1 MYYCARACLNWR
13 MQPPARTTM
22 QTFFSP
28 VVKAKGSP
36 EKRWVHRSQWGS
48 IPKKPSQTAA
58 KMAACAMEL
67 GLRLCS
73 STL

>member
-1 MYYCARACLNWR
+1 MYCYARLPQLEGAAVDSHRHTNLLLPR
-13 MQPPARTTM
+13 RQGKKLRGEEMGPQI
-22 QTFFSP
+22 P
-28 VVKAKGSP
+28 V
-36 EKRWVHRSQWGS
+36 GS

-58 KMAACAMEL
+58 KMVACTMEL